1 MKVEKL
7 TVKECLGK
15 KFKLVYLSSSI
26 AEWPR
31 FSTVLQRLAFFTYF
45 PLLLIGFV
53 ESGKLCRINSFFFKG
68 LKSKRSGE
76 ANQQRALSGGQGI

>member
-15 KFKLVYLSSSI
+15 KFKLFFYLVYLSSSV

-31 FSTVLQRLAFFTYF
+31 LSSVLLRLAFFTYF
-45 PLLLIGFV
+45 PLILIDFV
-53 ESGKLCRINSFFFKG
+53 KSGKLCRVNSFFSKG
-68 LKSKRSGE
+68 STVKRVERLTSRE
-76 ANQQRALSGGQGI
+76 C